1 MENRKIKILAIDDMP
16 DNLISIKALIRE
28 NFPDA
33 EILTALDGQKGIE
46 LAQSVFPDVILLDI
60 VMPGMDGFEVCRKLK
75 SIKKICEI
83 PVVFVTA
90 LKGDKESRIT
100 ALECGA
106 EAFLAKPIEVSEL
119 IAQIR
124 AMVKINIANIERH
137 SENERLIRLVAERTQ
152 QLEKELEER
161 KIAES
166 SLIESEKKYRL
177 LIENLNEGIWY
188 IDKEGFTTFVNRNM
202 ALMLGYTV
210 EEMVRK
216 HLFDFMDNTGVEI
229 AKSNLGRRKNGIK
242 ENHEF
247 EFLKKDGSRIY
258 VSVETSPIFDDHGE
272 YIGSVAGM
280 QDITERRIANEILK
294 RSEAR
299 HSKML
304 ANIGD
309 VIVIFD
315 KNGIN
320 RYKSP
325 NIENLFGWHPD
336 ELIGMSIWNIIH
348 PDDLDMSEKYINNLF
363 NEPDFANKIE
373 LRYLCKDG
381 NYKWIEFTGVNLLD
395 DPDINGILGNY
406 HDISERKQADA
417 LLKESHDL
425 LMNLANSVPGV
436 IYQYKLN
443 PDGTSAFPFSSPG
456 MYDIYEVT
464 PEMVKNDAT
473 PVFGRLHPEDTEYV
487 SNLIIESART
497 LDTFYCEF
505 RVILPK
511 QGLRWRWSQAYP
523 VRTSDGGTLW
533 HGIISDITERK
544 QSEKFLQDLIDKN
557 PIAIQILDMN
567 GYSLLANAAHNKLFG
582 AEVPA
587 NYSIFEDKQLI
598 RQGFGELFDRIKK
611 GEVVTFPDSEYNTS
625 DVDPSLPNRFV
636 SIKAIG
642 FTLKDSNGVPEKIV
656 LMQEN
661 ITERRIAEKML
672 QDIIEKNPMS
682 IQIVD
687 KDGYT
692 IQGNPA
698 YLELFGS
705 YPPPDFSIFDDLIK
719 KGSVIENLILRLKSG
734 DIVNLPDIYYNP
746 RDVSPEF
753 PDRPVWIRAIIFPLI
768 DSSGKPDKFVFIHEN
783 ITERKIAEDKL
794 RDSEERY
801 RLLVNTATEGILVAQ
816 GRNLKFVNPM
826 ISELTGFNE
835 EELLSKPFIDFVYQ
849 DDKELMIN
857 NYFKRINDQPLANRY
872 PIRILTKSDSIK
884 WVEMSGVKIQWDGMP
899 ATLNFVVDIS
909 ERIKTEENLLKLNLA
924 INNSREVVFMTDIEG
939 IITYINPEFTKMY
952 GFTQDEVIGK
962 VTPRILKSGFTT
974 KETIE
979 EMWKLLLSK
988 HRLFAEYINKTKD
1001 GRFIN
1006 IEGSSEPIINEDG
1019 DIIGFIGI
1027 HRDISDRKIAEK
1039 VINQEKI
1046 FSDKLIESLPGI
1058 FYMFDSNF
1066 NPLRWN
1072 RNKQVLLGLTDEDM
1086 KTHST
1091 IDYIADKDKQKVI
1104 DSFKQAFIE
1113 GESNVIVNVIRY
1125 DGKEIAY
1132 HLTGKRLDTENGPL
1146 LLGVGI
1152 DVNDRVKAENDL
1164 IVALKKAEESDQLKT
1179 AFLQNMSHEIRTPL
1193 NGIIGFTQL
1202 LNLEDISKEDSI
1214 EYTEIIK
1221 QSSHRLIEIVNNVL
1235 DLSKIETGQILIF
1248 NESFEINKLLNVLFN
1263 FFEYSANSKK
1273 LDLIYLNKL
1282 NSENIRIVSDES
1294 KINQILVNLISNA
1307 IKFTNSGYVEYGY
1320 EMKEEYV
1327 VFYVKDTGIGISS
1340 EFHNSIFNRFSQVDL
1355 SLTRGF
1361 EGAGLGLAICKGLV
1375 EKLGGKI
1382 WVESEVGKGSIFTF
1396 TIPKSINIEG
1406 KI

>member
-1 MENRKIKILAIDDMP
+1 
-16 DNLISIKALIRE
+16 
-28 NFPDA
+28 
-33 EILTALDGQKGIE
+33 
-46 LAQSVFPDVILLDI
+46 
-60 VMPGMDGFEVCRKLK
+60 
-75 SIKKICEI
+75 
-83 PVVFVTA
+83 
-90 LKGDKESRIT
+90 
-100 ALECGA
+100 
-106 EAFLAKPIEVSEL
+106 
-119 IAQIR
+119 
-124 AMVKINIANIERH
+124 
-137 SENERLIRLVAERTQ
+137 
-152 QLEKELEER
+152 
-161 KIAES
+161 
-166 SLIESEKKYRL
+166 
-177 LIENLNEGIWY
+177 
-188 IDKEGFTTFVNRNM
+188 
-202 ALMLGYTV
+202 
-210 EEMVRK
+210 
-216 HLFDFMDNTGVEI
+216 
-229 AKSNLGRRKNGIK
+229 
-242 ENHEF
+242 
-247 EFLKKDGSRIY
+247 
-258 VSVETSPIFDDHGE
+258 
-272 YIGSVAGM
+272 
-280 QDITERRIANEILK
+280 
-294 RSEAR
+294 
-299 HSKML
+299 
-304 ANIGD
+304 
-309 VIVIFD
+309 
-315 KNGIN
+315 
-320 RYKSP
+320 
-325 NIENLFGWHPD
+325 
-336 ELIGMSIWNIIH
+336 
-348 PDDLDMSEKYINNLF
+348 
-363 NEPDFANKIE
+363 
-373 LRYLCKDG
+373 
-381 NYKWIEFTGVNLLD
+381 
-395 DPDINGILGNY
+395 
-406 HDISERKQADA
+406 
-417 LLKESHDL
+417 
-425 LMNLANSVPGV
+425 
-436 IYQYKLN
+436 
-443 PDGTSAFPFSSPG
+443 
-456 MYDIYEVT
+456 
-464 PEMVKNDAT
+464 
-473 PVFGRLHPEDTEYV
+473 
-487 SNLIIESART
+487 
-497 LDTFYCEF
+497 
-505 RVILPK
+505 
-511 QGLRWRWSQAYP
+511 
-523 VRTSDGGTLW
+523 
-533 HGIISDITERK
+533 
-544 QSEKFLQDLIDKN
+544 
-557 PIAIQILDMN
+557 
-567 GYSLLANAAHNKLFG
+567 
-582 AEVPA
+582 
-587 NYSIFEDKQLI
+587 
-598 RQGFGELFDRIKK
+598 
-611 GEVVTFPDSEYNTS
+611 
-625 DVDPSLPNRFV
+625 
-636 SIKAIG
+636 
-642 FTLKDSNGVPEKIV
+642 
-656 LMQEN
+656 
-661 ITERRIAEKML
+661 
-672 QDIIEKNPMS
+672 
-682 IQIVD
+682 
-687 KDGYT
+687 
-692 IQGNPA
+692 
-698 YLELFGS
+698 
-705 YPPPDFSIFDDLIK
+705 
-719 KGSVIENLILRLKSG
+719 
-734 DIVNLPDIYYNP
+734 
-746 RDVSPEF
+746 
-753 PDRPVWIRAIIFPLI
+753 
-768 DSSGKPDKFVFIHEN
+768 
-783 ITERKIAEDKL
+783 
-794 RDSEERY
+794 
-801 RLLVNTATEGILVAQ
+801 
-816 GRNLKFVNPM
+816 
-826 ISELTGFNE
+826 
-835 EELLSKPFIDFVYQ
+835 
-849 DDKELMIN
+849 
-857 NYFKRINDQPLANRY
+857 
-872 PIRILTKSDSIK
+872 
-884 WVEMSGVKIQWDGMP
+884 MSGVKIQWDGMP